1 MAPDSPVLPLPDSQP
16 SSMLGIGDDID
27 FQLLLE
33 ILAVSGAA
41 ASPPA
46 DVSPFSA
53 TYAQMSPWEIA
64 SDASDAADQL
74 LLRCGTSLSEP
85 GQTPA
90 EGSDC
95 QTAVP
100 PAMLPIDTTSCP
112 TGSFSSLPRPVT
124 PQRSGASKSRRRLA
138 CDLSRTGSSKGS
150 ACEPLAD
157 DSCAPTGSQEA
168 AASHSVERRCCR
180 TPKSQRR
187 SADAAEGGEALETPS
202 LKRRM
207 QNREAQ
213 QRRRQRLKARSGR
226 SVMAVQFIPLRDA
239 SANF

>member
-53 TYAQMSPWEIA
+53 TYAQRSPWEIA
-64 SDASDAADQL
+64 ADCDAADQL
-74 LLRCGTSLSEP
+74 LLRCGTSLPHP
-85 GQTPA
+85 GQSPP

-112 TGSFSSLPRPVT
+112 TGSLSSLPRPVT
-124 PQRSGASKSRRRLA
+124 PQRSGAIESRRRLTR
-138 CDLSRTGSSKGS
+138 DLSRTGSSKGS
-150 ACEPLAD
+150 ACEPPAD
-157 DSCAPTGSQEA
+157 DCCAPTESQEA
-168 AASHSVERRCCR
+168 AASRSVERRCCR

-187 SADAAEGGEALETPS
+187 SADAAEGGKALETPS

-239 SANF
+239 AANF